1 MPSRP
6 VRRNRPQRLSRPYAM
21 AHAGVRLIAWTT
33 SLAAILMLAFVCK
46 EWPSKSQVIIAGAV
60 GCAIA
65 MLNDSWEVLAVTD
78 ASFTVPRLA
87 TSRRVLHDLFSLAL
101 CVGGIIMMW
110 VSNINITDD
119 KNAEQKRQEQWL
131 MAALWALIAVIGW
144 RLIFAIWGCV
154 DCTGEARRAARRR
167 QRRRGRE
174 NDPWR
179 QMGIL

>member
-6 VRRNRPQRLSRPYAM
+6 RRRNRPERLSRPYAM
-21 AHAGVRLIAWTT
+21 VHAGVRLIAWIT
-33 SLAAILMLAFVCK
+33 SLASILMLAFVCK

-65 MLNDSWEVLAVTD
+65 MLNDSWDVLAVTD

-131 MAALWALIAVIGW
+131 MAALWALIAV
-144 RLIFAIWGCV
+144 V
-154 DCTGEARRAARRR
+154 
-167 QRRRGRE
+167 
-174 NDPWR
+174 
-179 QMGIL
+179 

>member
-21 AHAGVRLIAWTT
+21 VHAGVRLLAWIT

-65 MLNDSWEVLAVTD
+65 MLNDSWDVLAVTD

-119 KNAEQKRQEQWL
+119 KNAEQERQEQWL
-131 MAALWALIAVIGW
+131 MAALWALIAV
-144 RLIFAIWGCV
+144 V
-154 DCTGEARRAARRR
+154 
-167 QRRRGRE
+167 
-174 NDPWR
+174 
-179 QMGIL
+179 